1 MQNRT
6 AALILT
12 ISTAVI
18 CGCLSLFLCIFGG
31 MGLAGVPFTTE
42 VTGAPT
48 TTAPMGT
55 TTAASLLC
63 AGLSFLIIPIV
74 VGFVTL
80 RKKPAPPPVS
90 GPLPPAS

>member
-6 AALILT
+6 AALIVT

-18 CGCLSLFLCIFGG
+18 CGCMSFFLCFFGAW
-31 MGLAGVPFTTE
+31 GLSGRPLTTQI
-42 VTGAPT
+42 TGQPS
-48 TTAPMGT
+48 TTAPMDT

-63 AGLSFLIIPIV
+63 AGLIFLIIPIV